1 MTNKPTHDLVMI
13 TGEGKAAQF
22 TRVAAAWPKK
32 EGDGYTGEIPAGI
45 TVSGR
50 FALLPRKD
58 QGEA

>member
-1 MTNKPTHDLVMI
+1 MI

-50 FALLPRKD
+50 FALLPRKGQD
-58 QGEA
+58 ET